1 MADDLFTSRV
11 KAFTGL
17 LRSASEFRKPS
28 ELELYE
34 QKEKISS
41 GIRIGETKATNL
53 LELEQLKAEK
63 AMERAARPGDLA
75 YKKKGLEL
83 EETFLIKTEDRAE
96 DREADALAE
105 KYVSDL
111 KYVVDVGEAA
121 SKQKLLD
128 LEDPRHITASLAM
141 EASLAEAA
149 YGRAAEQTKYGG
161 ATDLR
166 ESQKYDKRGN
176 MWIKGRGDLQPGQYS
191 GKLFGIKKFD
201 PTNLIKL
208 TGDRVGVVTT
218 ELSLLEAQEKT
229 NGYAGLKNPRRAA
242 LKIEVDSLMHTL
254 VNNQWVKN
262 KMSKK
267 GDSSQKTFYTA
278 YVASILEA
286 NKYLQDTK
294 KLEGTRVSTKPSY
307 QQ

>member
-41 GIRIGETKATNL
+41 DIRIGETKATNL
-53 LELEQLKAEK
+53 LDLEQLKKEK
-63 AMERAARPGDLA
+63 AMERAERPGNLA
-75 YKKKGLEL
+75 YKEKELILQDKYDIKKEVR
-83 EETFLIKTEDRAE
+83 TEKAK
-96 DREADALAE
+96 ADALAT

-111 KYVVDVGEAA
+111 DYVVDVGKAA
-121 SKQKLLD
+121 SDQKLLD

-149 YGRAAEQTKYGG
+149 YGREAEQTKYGG
-161 ATDLR
+161 ATLLR
-166 ESQKYDKRGN
+166 ESEKYDKRGN
-176 MWIKGRGDLQPGQYS
+176 MWIKGRADLQPGQYS
-191 GKLFGIKKFD
+191 GPLFGIKKFD
-201 PTNLIKL
+201 PANLIKL
-208 TGDRVGVVTT
+208 TGDRVNVVTT
-218 ELSLLEAQEKT
+218 ELSLLEVQEKS

-254 VNNQWVKN
+254 VNNQWVKD

-267 GDSSQKTFYTA
+267 GDSAQKTFYTA